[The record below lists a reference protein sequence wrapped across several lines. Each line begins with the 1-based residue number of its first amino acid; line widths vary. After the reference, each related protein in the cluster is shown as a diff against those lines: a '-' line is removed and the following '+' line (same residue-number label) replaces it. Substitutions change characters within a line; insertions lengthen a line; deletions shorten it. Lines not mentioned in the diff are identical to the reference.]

1 MNLKSSNTITR
12 RFRMLKLIIGVK
24 GTGKTKTLIG
34 MVNEAVEKSQG
45 SVICIEK
52 GDKLRY
58 DVKYQARLIN
68 TTEYYVD
75 DAQALFGFV
84 AGILASNH
92 DVTDLFIDSA
102 LKICQND
109 SAAFDKFLDEM
120 NVLIEKLGINVVMTS
135 SLAVEN
141 ATDTVKKYL

>member
-1 MNLKSSNTITR
+1 
-12 RFRMLKLIIGVK
+12 MLKLIIGVK

-34 MVNEAVEKSQG
+34 LVNEAVEKSQG

-102 LKICQND
+102 LKICQDD
-109 SAAFDKFLDEM
+109 SVAFDKFLDEM
-120 NVLIEKLGINVVMTS
+120 NILIGKLGINVVMTS
-135 SLAVEN
+135 SLATEN
-141 ATDTVKKYL
+141 ASDTVKKYL

>member
-1 MNLKSSNTITR
+1 
-12 RFRMLKLIIGVK
+12 MLKLIIGVK

-34 MVNEAVEKSQG
+34 LVNEAVEKSQG
-45 SVICIEK
+45 AVICIEK

-58 DVKYQARLIN
+58 DVKYQARLID
-68 TTEYYVD
+68 TKEYFVD

-109 SAAFDKFLDEM
+109 SDAFDKFLDEM
-120 NVLIEKLGINVVMTS
+120 NILIEKLGINVVMTS
-135 SLAVEN
+135 SLATEN
-141 ATDTVKKYL
+141 ASDTVKKYL

>member
-1 MNLKSSNTITR
+1 
-12 RFRMLKLIIGVK
+12 MLKLIIGVK
-24 GTGKTKTLIG
+24 GTGKTKALIG
-34 MVNEAVEKSQG
+34 LVNEAVEKSQG

-68 TTEYYVD
+68 TKEYFVD

>member
-1 MNLKSSNTITR
+1 
-12 RFRMLKLIIGVK
+12 MLKLIIGVK
-24 GTGKTKTLIG
+24 GTGKTKTLIS
-34 MVNEAVEKSQG
+34 MVNDAVAASNG
-45 SVICIEK
+45 AVICIEK

-92 DVTDLFIDSA
+92 DVTDLFVDSA
-102 LKICQND
+102 LKICNND
-109 SAAFDKFLDEM
+109 TASFDTFVDELSALIAKL
-120 NVLIEKLGINVVMTS
+120 NVNVVITS
-135 SLAVEN
+135 SIPVEE
-141 ATDTVKKYL
+141 ASDIVKKYI